1 MQQSSPFV
9 AALIGDMVGS
19 RQAPDRIDLQRQMEK
34 ILSEVNRVVGGDPTF
49 TIGDE
54 FQARF
59 DSPAQAVEA
68 SAQLHLRSIGL
79 TPLRIGIG
87 WGELLVDDPARSPF
101 GQDGPCWWR
110 AREAIE
116 FVDRS
121 TQSRGPEA
129 RTAFRSA
136 SPLDPVLNS
145 YLLLRDTLLAGFDEM
160 DTRIALGL
168 IEGLSQTEVARRLG
182 INKSSVSRRAH
193 AHGILALL
201 EARDI
206 GALPLGG
213 GG

>member
-1 MQQSSPFV
+1 MAQQVRLV
-9 AALIGDMVGS
+9 AGLIGDMVRS
-19 RQAPDRIDLQRQMEK
+19 RDAQDRGELQEQMA
-34 ILSEVNRVVGGDPTF
+34 EVLNVVDAVVGGAPVF

-68 SAQLHLRSIGL
+68 SVQLHLRSIGL
-79 TPLRIGIG
+79 TRLRIGIG
-87 WGELLVDDPARSPF
+87 WGELLIDDPGRSPF

-121 TQSRGPEA
+121 TRSRGPKA

-136 SPLDPVLNS
+136 SPMDPVLNG

-160 DTRIALGL
+160 DARIALGL
-168 IEGLSQTEVARRLG
+168 IEGLSQTEIATRLG
-182 INKSSVSRRAH
+182 INKSSISRRAH
-193 AHGILALL
+193 THGILALL